1 MTGLA
6 IIIFVNQD
14 NPQPRERDYS
24 YVGSFFAF
32 SIWISIAIQALLDIL
47 KKYLEEKPYQKNGL
61 VSFLILLSIAM
72 PAMMLKANYHE
83 HDRSDNRIAWDYS
96 YNILQSCEPNA
107 IIFTNGD
114 NDTFPLW

>member
-32 SIWISIAIQALLDIL
+32 SIWISIAVQALIDQFR
-47 KKYLEEKPYQKNGL
+47 KFSKGKSYQKNGIIFTI
-61 VSFLILLSIAM
+61 VLLLIAM

-96 YNILQSCEPNA
+96 YNILQ
-107 IIFTNGD
+107 
-114 NDTFPLW
+114 